1 MWYHTKY
8 KFNNNFILAGNI
20 CGPFIIYICMTFH
33 NKTTYNIFC
42 INHRAGNLSHET
54 FRFFVRQK
62 PCSEICTKKMWGVF
76 LWLLYTYFKWVIID
90 STTPSGELLVSFF
103 FLSEVGNLF
112 IINKLFSWFLENFAN
127 PLKILCNPS
136 LRNAGVNQPPTI
148 YKLLKC
154 MIPTQ
159 KGKQKKNL

>member
-20 CGPFIIYICMTFH
+20 CGPFISVWCSTTKQPTTFFAPITVQGICLMRH
-33 NKTTYNIFC
+33 
-42 INHRAGNLSHET
+42 LD
-54 FRFFVRQK
+54 
-62 PCSEICTKKMWGVF
+62 F
-76 LWLLYTYFKWVIID
+76 LWDRNPALRFVQKKCEVFFCDCCTHILNESLL
-90 STTPSGELLVSFF
+90 TPRPPLESFWFLF
-103 FLSEVGNLF
+103 FLLEVGNLF

-127 PLKILCNPS
+127 PLKILYNPS

-159 KGKQKKNL
+159 KGKQKKTYN